1 MNWIIKIIIALLVFS
16 VIVVIHELGHF
27 LLAKKNG
34 VGVTEFSIGMGP
46 RLFSFD
52 KGGTKYSIKAL
63 PLGGSCMMVGEDEA
77 STEDNAFNNKG
88 VWARISIIAAGPI
101 FNFILAFILS
111 LIVVGYSGWDFASL
125 KVMENMPA
133 AEAGLKD
140 GDIVTKVNGKGV
152 SCSRELMYALYFS
165 PIESDKPVTIEYK
178 RDGKKHTKKITPEF
192 VSEYN
197 ITGVTLKNGED
208 KVEIDKIDKKS
219 PFDKAGIKSGDVMVG
234 INGKKFETM
243 EEFSDVINNIRMKR
257 TITVD
262 YVRNGKTKTVDVK
275 LAKKSL
281 TEKYMLGFSY
291 SNGNKKVSAL
301 QTIKYAFVEIKVQI
315 NVAIQSLKYLISGK
329 ASAKEISGPIG
340 IVNFIGDDFEAVK
353 KEGFMTT
360 FIEMLSITI
369 LLSAN
374 IGVMNLLPIPA
385 LDGGRLIFMYIELI
399 RRKPIKPEVEGMI
412 HAIGLILLLILMAFV
427 SFNDVMGILKK

>member
-1 MNWIIKIIIALLVFS
+1 MSTFLGILMTIIILN
-16 VIVVIHELGHF
+16 VIVIVHEFGHYIT
-27 LLAKKNG
+27 AKKFG
-34 VGVTEFSIGMGP
+34 VGIHEFSIGMGP

-111 LIVVGYSGWDFASL
+111 LIVVGYTGWDFASL

-165 PIESDKPVTIEYK
+165 PVESDKPVTIEYK

-234 INGKKFETM
+234 INGKKFETI

-291 SNGNKKVSAL
+291 SNGN
-301 QTIKYAFVEIKVQI
+301 
-315 NVAIQSLKYLISGK
+315 
-329 ASAKEISGPIG
+329 
-340 IVNFIGDDFEAVK
+340 
-353 KEGFMTT
+353 
-360 FIEMLSITI
+360 
-369 LLSAN
+369 
-374 IGVMNLLPIPA
+374 
-385 LDGGRLIFMYIELI
+385 
-399 RRKPIKPEVEGMI
+399 
-412 HAIGLILLLILMAFV
+412 
-427 SFNDVMGILKK
+427 

>member
-1 MNWIIKIIIALLVFS
+1 M
-16 VIVVIHELGHF
+16 
-27 LLAKKNG
+27 
-34 VGVTEFSIGMGP
+34 
-46 RLFSFD
+46 
-52 KGGTKYSIKAL
+52 
-63 PLGGSCMMVGEDEA
+63 
-77 STEDNAFNNKG
+77 
-88 VWARISIIAAGPI
+88 
-101 FNFILAFILS
+101 
-111 LIVVGYSGWDFASL
+111 
-125 KVMENMPA
+125 
-133 AEAGLKD
+133 
-140 GDIVTKVNGKGV
+140 
-152 SCSRELMYALYFS
+152 
-165 PIESDKPVTIEYK
+165 
-178 RDGKKHTKKITPEF
+178 
-192 VSEYN
+192 
-197 ITGVTLKNGED
+197 KNGED

-360 FIEMLSITI
+360 LIEMLSITI